1 MLTKNNVSAKFS
13 GVCWYSRGLYN
24 TGSHFADLFQFLF
37 GQPISWS
44 FRKRLSRSFLS
55 KDPQIDLNI
64 SFSGGDIEFKS
75 VPNQHLFYNSFE
87 LFLQKFVVFYKQN
100 GDLYLSQISKNTETN
115 DRYNVANTAV
125 KVSGDMDN
133 YQKNIYCDIVKQLEA
148 IHTG

>member
-1 MLTKNNVSAKFS
+1 M
-13 GVCWYSRGLYN
+13 
-24 TGSHFADLFQFLF
+24 
-37 GQPISWS
+37 
-44 FRKRLSRSFLS
+44 S
-55 KDPQIDLNI
+55 KDPQIDFNI

-133 YQKNIYCDIVKQLEA
+133 YQKNIYCDIVKAIRGDTHRLASGSDALTIRTYLMILLEERN
-148 IHTG
+148 